1 LRLGRTPEAHP
12 NFSDD
17 LGGLLGLLF
26 TKDDPFCATALAGK
40 LPIEDTLAI
49 EHAANHACI
58 ATPGECI
65 IFSELV

>member
-1 LRLGRTPEAHP
+1 MPVWSSSVGDTHY
-12 NFSDD
+12 D
-17 LGGLLGLLF
+17 
-26 TKDDPFCATALAGK
+26 KDDPFCATALAGK